1 MTPAIP
7 VIKVSNN
14 TDTKC
19 IRRPYSKAGACY
31 SVYLSRMCAQFFV
44 CMIVHTGAESL
55 FLIFRNLYRKCIWI
69 IHRTDFFTFR
79 NAVLIRRHLTHRK
92 HCCKIPCFIL
102 LFHFISLFV
111 YKHFHT
117 VCIRKESLYQYSV
130 SCHSRRHQISRCR
143 FLSVNNCF
151 NLRPIH
157 IFIYFTVHKSPSCL
171 YFIMIFLLNCSPLFQ
186 FNIFFI
192 KNKEKNEISLTKRP
206 LYDKLMIAS
215 FFLKKK
221 TLQLL
226 KEVFILWK
234 KDSLM

>member
-1 MTPAIP
+1 MASAIP
-7 VIKVSNN
+7 VIKVSDD

-19 IRRPYSKAGACY
+19 IRRPYSKAGARY
-31 SVYLSRMCAQFFV
+31 PVYLSRMCAQFFIR
-44 CMIVHTGAESL
+44 MIIHTGAESL
-55 FLIFRNLYRKCIWI
+55 FLIFRNLYRKSIWI
-69 IHRTDFFTFR
+69 THRTDFFTFR
-79 NAVLIRRHLTHRK
+79 NAVLIRWHLTHRK
-92 HCCKIPCFIL
+92 HCSKIPCFIL

-143 FLSVNNCF
+143 FLSVNDCF

-157 IFIYFTVHKSPSCL
+157 IFIYFTVHKYPSCL
-171 YFIMIFLLNCSPLFQ
+171 YFIRIFLLNCSPLFQ

-215 FFLKKK
+215 FFQKRKHYSYLRRFLSYGKK
-221 TLQLL
+221 T
-226 KEVFILWK
+226 V
-234 KDSLM
+234 